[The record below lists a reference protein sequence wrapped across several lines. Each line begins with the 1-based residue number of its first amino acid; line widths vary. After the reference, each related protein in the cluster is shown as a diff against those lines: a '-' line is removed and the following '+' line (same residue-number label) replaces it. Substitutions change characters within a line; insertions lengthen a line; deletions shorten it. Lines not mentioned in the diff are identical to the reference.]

1 MEEKKS
7 ECLGQALQIE
17 EEQRERERALV
28 AFFSSDIIS
37 STFLFVSCEEVIV
50 SFLHLEASK

>member
-1 MEEKKS
+1 MSGPGYSDRRTE
-7 ECLGQALQIE
+7 G
-17 EEQRERERALV
+17 ERESALV